1 MDTFSTVEVLAE
13 FSKSIRLG
21 LISLECLN
29 DLDGVDRQK
38 VSTLAES
45 VRRAHAE
52 ATAFMVTLIRVD
64 SAIEKPFCNRQD
76 T

>member
-1 MDTFSTVEVLAE
+1 LDTFSTVEVMAE

-38 VSTLAES
+38 VSSLAES
-45 VRRAHAE
+45 VRRVHAD
-52 ATAFMVTLIRVD
+52 ATAFMVSLLGLVG
-64 SAIEKPFCNRQD
+64 AAGK
-76 T
+76 

>member
-1 MDTFSTVEVLAE
+1 MKGQHTLDTFSTVEIMFE
-13 FSKSIRLG
+13 FSKAVRLG

-52 ATAFMVTLIRVD
+52 ATAFMVSLIPVG
-64 SAIEKPFCNRQD
+64 SAGAAGE
-76 T
+76 

>member
-1 MDTFSTVEVLAE
+1 LDSFSTVEIMFE
-13 FSKSIRLG
+13 FSKAVRRG
-21 LISLECLN
+21 PISLECLN

-52 ATAFMVTLIRVD
+52 AIAFMVTLIRVD

>member
-1 MDTFSTVEVLAE
+1 MIERTKHLDTFSTVEVLAE

-29 DLDGVDRQK
+29 GLDGVDRQK

-52 ATAFMVTLIRVD
+52 ATAFMVTLIGVG
-64 SAIEKPFCNRQD
+64 STQQQ
-76 T
+76 

>member
-1 MDTFSTVEVLAE
+1 MKSLDTFSTVEVLAE

-38 VSTLAES
+38 VGTLADS
-45 VRRAHAE
+45 VRHAHAE
-52 ATAFMVTLIRVD
+52 ATKYMVTLIGTTTV
-64 SAIEKPFCNRQD
+64 ETN
-76 T
+76 